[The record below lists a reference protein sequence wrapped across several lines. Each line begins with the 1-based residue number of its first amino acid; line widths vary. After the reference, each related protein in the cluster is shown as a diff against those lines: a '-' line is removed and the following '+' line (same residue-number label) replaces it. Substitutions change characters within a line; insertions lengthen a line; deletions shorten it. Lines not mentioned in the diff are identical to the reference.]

1 MPTFVQVG
9 ATLVCPHGGQVSIV
23 PGNPRVSFAQQPAG
37 TISDQYLVAGC
48 SFMVGSK
55 PQPCMTVQWL
65 VPATRVTIGGQPAV
79 LQSSTGMC
87 MSADQIPNGPPQVL
101 VTQLRAQGT

>member
-9 ATLVCPHGGQVSIV
+9 ATLICPHGGQIQIV
-23 PGNPRVSFAQQPAG
+23 PGNARVSLSSQPAG
-37 TISDQYLVAGC
+37 TVSDQYMVAGC
-48 SFMVGSK
+48 SFMIGTK
-55 PQPCMTVQWL
+55 PQPCMTVQWI

-87 MSADQIPNGPPQVL
+87 MSADQIPNGPPQVV

>member
-9 ATLVCPHGGQVSIV
+9 ATLVCPHGGQIQIV
-23 PGNPRVSFAQQPAG
+23 PGNARVSFTQQPAG
-37 TISDQYLVAGC
+37 TVSDQYIVAGC
-48 SFMVGSK
+48 AFMVGTK

-87 MSADQIPNGPPQVL
+87 MSADQIPTGPPQVI